1 VISLKA
7 LARAIARIAVATF
20 VCAIAGFLI
29 LWALVRQPAVRGL
42 PFPGKA
48 RANPRL
54 LREHV
59 RFLTTEVRPRSA
71 DHPENLDRTADFI
84 AAQFRRSGARVTE
97 QPFDA
102 REKHFRNV
110 LAYFGPES
118 STLPVMVVG
127 AHYDAFSD
135 TGSLPGADDN
145 ASGTAGL
152 LELARLLGIHPPQQ
166 PVLLVAYST
175 EEPPFFGSES
185 MGSAVHADALKAG
198 GRAVAGMICL
208 EMIGTFSGKQTWPN
222 ALFAALYPNHSR
234 FIAVAGGWDDRHLAR
249 KVKRGIMGAGGVE
262 AVSYSVAR
270 MTADASDQRNYWA
283 HGWNAVVV
291 TDTAYFRNPHYH
303 TVHDTEEKLDYVR
316 MASVVDGVFNAV
328 MH

>member
-1 VISLKA
+1 MIVTLAEVHRSETGDVVPLALGANDIHPQPAGASVRPTRVISLKA
-7 LARAIARIAVATF
+7 LARSIVRITVATF

-29 LWALVRQPAVRGL
+29 LWALVRQPVVRGL
-42 PFPGKA
+42 PFPGTA
-48 RANPRL
+48 RANPSL

-71 DHPENLDRTADFI
+71 DHPENLDRTADFL

-102 REKHFRNV
+102 RGKSFRNV
-110 LAYFGPES
+110 LASFGPEG

-175 EEPPFFGSES
+175 EEPPFFGSGS
-185 MGSAVHADALKAG
+185 MGSAVHADALKAS
-198 GRAVAGMICL
+198 GRAVAGRRTMHWAR
-208 EMIGTFSGKQTWPN
+208 S
-222 ALFAALYPNHSR
+222 ASR
-234 FIAVAGGWDDRHLAR
+234 R
-249 KVKRGIMGAGGVE
+249 KCRSSPGR
-262 AVSYSVAR
+262 SFPRPSR
-270 MTADASDQRNYWA
+270 R
-283 HGWNAVVV
+283 
-291 TDTAYFRNPHYH
+291 R
-303 TVHDTEEKLDYVR
+303 R
-316 MASVVDGVFNAV
+316 R
-328 MH
+328 